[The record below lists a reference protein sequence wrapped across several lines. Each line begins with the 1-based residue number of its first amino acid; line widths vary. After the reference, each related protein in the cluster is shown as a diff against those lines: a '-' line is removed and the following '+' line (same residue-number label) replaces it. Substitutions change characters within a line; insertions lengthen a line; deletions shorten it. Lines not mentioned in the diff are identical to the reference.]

1 MLDGQSRMRVVLE
14 PTVEVVVIEGAVA
27 VGAAV
32 IDPWVVLFEAALS
45 PADTVFEAA
54 LCPADTVLVEEI
66 LFFDRLPPTPPPTA
80 APAIM
85 RIATATRI

>member
-14 PTVEVVVIEGAVA
+14 PTVEVVVMGLVVV

-32 IDPWVVLFEAALS
+32 IGPWVAFVE
-45 PADTVFEAA
+45 VA
-54 LCPADTVLVEEI
+54 LCPADVVLALEEVF
-66 LFFDRLPPTPPPTA
+66 FFDARLPPTPPPTA
-80 APAIM
+80 APTTM